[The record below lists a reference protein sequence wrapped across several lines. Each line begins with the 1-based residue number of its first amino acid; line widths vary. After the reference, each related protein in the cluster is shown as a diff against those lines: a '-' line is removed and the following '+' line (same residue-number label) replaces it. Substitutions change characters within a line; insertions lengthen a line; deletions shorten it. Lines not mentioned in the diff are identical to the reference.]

1 MNAER
6 TGGLFW
12 LLFGCAAI
20 YGGLDLELGTMQEPG
35 SGFLTFVAGSFV
47 ACMALLIII
56 QSYRADPDVAV
67 RVADLWKGVKW
78 KRAVA
83 ITVLIALFIVSF
95 ETLGFFVC
103 SLALLIIIIQSYRT
117 DPAVAVRVADLWKG
131 LKWKRAVAITILIAL
146 FIVSFETLG
155 FFVCSL
161 ALLIVI
167 MRWLEGL
174 NWKLCLLVPS
184 IAIGTTYIVFKF
196 FMNISLPA
204 GIFGF

>member
-20 YGGLDLELGTMQEPG
+20 YGGLELELGTMQEPG

-47 ACMALLIII
+47 ACMAL
-56 QSYRADPDVAV
+56 
-67 RVADLWKGVKW
+67 
-78 KRAVA
+78 
-83 ITVLIALFIVSF
+83 
-95 ETLGFFVC
+95 
-103 SLALLIIIIQSYRT
+103 IIIIQSYRT
-117 DPAVAVRVADLWKG
+117 DSAVNARVADLWKG

>member
-56 QSYRADPDVAV
+56 QSYRADADVSV

-83 ITVLIALFIVSF
+83 ITVLIAIFIVSF

-103 SLALLIIIIQSYRT
+103 SLALI
-117 DPAVAVRVADLWKG
+117 
-131 LKWKRAVAITILIAL
+131 
-146 FIVSFETLG
+146 
-155 FFVCSL
+155 
-161 ALLIVI
+161 IVI

-174 NWKLCLLVPS
+174 SWKLCLLVPS
-184 IAIGTTYIVFKF
+184 IAIGTTYVVFKY

>member
-6 TGGLFW
+6 TGGFFW

-47 ACMALLIII
+47 ASMALLIII
-56 QSYRADPDVAV
+56 QSYRADPDAAV

-103 SLALLIIIIQSYRT
+103 SLALLIII
-117 DPAVAVRVADLWKG
+117 
-131 LKWKRAVAITILIAL
+131 
-146 FIVSFETLG
+146 
-155 FFVCSL
+155 
-161 ALLIVI
+161 

-174 NWKLCLLVPS
+174 SWKLCLLVPS

>member
-1 MNAER
+1 MNAKR

-47 ACMALLIII
+47 ACMA
-56 QSYRADPDVAV
+56 
-67 RVADLWKGVKW
+67 
-78 KRAVA
+78 
-83 ITVLIALFIVSF
+83 
-95 ETLGFFVC
+95 
-103 SLALLIIIIQSYRT
+103 LIIIIQSYRT

>member
-47 ACMALLIII
+47 ACMAL
-56 QSYRADPDVAV
+56 
-67 RVADLWKGVKW
+67 
-78 KRAVA
+78 
-83 ITVLIALFIVSF
+83 
-95 ETLGFFVC
+95 
-103 SLALLIIIIQSYRT
+103 IIIIQSYRT
-117 DPAVAVRVADLWKG
+117 DSAVNARVADLWKG

>member
-1 MNAER
+1 LTRSTLRPRIADKKKKLLRDNDAVQLTMNAER
-6 TGGLFW
+6 TGALFW

-47 ACMALLIII
+47 SCMALIIII
-56 QSYRADPDVAV
+56 QSYRKDQTTSK
-67 RVADLWKGVKW
+67 RVIDLWKGKKW

-83 ITVLIALFIVSF
+83 ITFLIALFILSF
-95 ETLGFFVC
+95 EKLGFFVC
-103 SLALLIIIIQSYRT
+103 SL
-117 DPAVAVRVADLWKG
+117 V
-131 LKWKRAVAITILIAL
+131 
-146 FIVSFETLG
+146 
-155 FFVCSL
+155 
-161 ALLIVI
+161 LLIVI

-174 NWKLCLLVPS
+174 SWKLCLLVPS
-184 IAIGTTYIVFKF
+184 IAIGTTYVVFKF

>member
-56 QSYRADPDVAV
+56 QSYRADADVSV
-67 RVADLWKGVKW
+67 RVADLWKGVQW

-83 ITVLIALFIVSF
+83 ITVLIAI
-95 ETLGFFVC
+95 
-103 SLALLIIIIQSYRT
+103 
-117 DPAVAVRVADLWKG
+117 
-131 LKWKRAVAITILIAL
+131 

-174 NWKLCLLVPS
+174 SWKLCLLVPS
-184 IAIGTTYIVFKF
+184 IAIGTTYVVFKY

>member
-56 QSYRADPDVAV
+56 QSYRADADVSV
-67 RVADLWKGVKW
+67 RVADLWNGVKW

-83 ITVLIALFIVSF
+83 ITVLIAI
-95 ETLGFFVC
+95 
-103 SLALLIIIIQSYRT
+103 
-117 DPAVAVRVADLWKG
+117 
-131 LKWKRAVAITILIAL
+131 

-174 NWKLCLLVPS
+174 SWKLCLLVPS
-184 IAIGTTYIVFKF
+184 IAIGTTYVVFKY

>member
-6 TGGLFW
+6 TGGFFW

-56 QSYRADPDVAV
+56 QSYRADPDAAV

-103 SLALLIIIIQSYRT
+103 SLALLIII
-117 DPAVAVRVADLWKG
+117 
-131 LKWKRAVAITILIAL
+131 
-146 FIVSFETLG
+146 
-155 FFVCSL
+155 
-161 ALLIVI
+161 

-174 NWKLCLLVPS
+174 SWKLCLLVPS

>member
-1 MNAER
+1 MNSER

-56 QSYRADPDVAV
+56 QSYRADADVSV

-83 ITVLIALFIVSF
+83 ITVLIAI
-95 ETLGFFVC
+95 
-103 SLALLIIIIQSYRT
+103 
-117 DPAVAVRVADLWKG
+117 
-131 LKWKRAVAITILIAL
+131 

-174 NWKLCLLVPS
+174 SWKLCLLVPS
-184 IAIGTTYIVFKF
+184 IAIGTTYVVFKY

>member
-12 LLFGCAAI
+12 LLVGCAAI

-47 ACMALLIII
+47 TCMASLIII
-56 QSYRADPDVAV
+56 QSYRADPAVSV
-67 RVADLWKGVKW
+67 RVADLWKGK
-78 KRAVA
+78 
-83 ITVLIALFIVSF
+83 
-95 ETLGFFVC
+95 
-103 SLALLIIIIQSYRT
+103 
-117 DPAVAVRVADLWKG
+117 
-131 LKWKRAVAITILIAL
+131 KWKRAVAITILIAL

-161 ALLIVI
+161 ALLIII

-174 NWKLCLLVPS
+174 SWKLCLLVPS
-184 IAIGTTYIVFKF
+184 IAIGTTYVVFKF
-196 FMNISLPA
+196 FMKISLPA
-204 GIFGF
+204 GMFGF